1 MNGLIFGD
9 VRLCSLEGAGRKVA
23 LVIDG
28 VLLRK

>member
-1 MNGLIFGD
+1 MNGLIFDD
-9 VRLCSLEGAGRKVA
+9 VRLYSLEGAGRKVV